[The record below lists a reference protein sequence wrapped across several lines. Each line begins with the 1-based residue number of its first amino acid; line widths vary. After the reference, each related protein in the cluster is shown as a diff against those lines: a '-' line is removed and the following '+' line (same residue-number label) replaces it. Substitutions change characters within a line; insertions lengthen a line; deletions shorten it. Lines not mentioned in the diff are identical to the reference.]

1 MKMQKVILASC
12 GAGLVMWSAVAG
24 SSRTTCWIS
33 GGSKSPDSPAPVL
46 FREFV
51 LAHAPTNATLSIA
64 VAGWHEVRINGGK
77 VGNEVLT
84 PVTCQPDMRISSVN
98 RNVTRFLVAGTNM
111 IEVLLGNGWYNCF
124 TREVWGFAHASWLD
138 EPMVRGTL
146 FVDGN
151 SLLVT
156 DSSWRAYD
164 SPIVFNALRNGE
176 WYDARREGKRLNE
189 RAATVRPYSPRAVVS
204 GEDASPCREIDPLSP
219 KRAFPAADGG
229 QIYDFGSNRSG
240 WCEIEVVGEAG
251 AKVTIDHD
259 ERLNATGDGLLGQVN
274 KFMVKA
280 KDPRPS
286 QHDEYILAGRPG
298 GEKWHPRFTYHGFR
312 YVKVKVIGRASLKH
326 ICSVFVH
333 SDFPSVGSFEISDPI
348 FSKLQDAARRSY
360 LSNFVGIPTDCPH
373 REKNGWSG
381 DTQLAMETGLW
392 NFDSRNGY
400 VHYLRMMLD
409 AQRPNGAVPCIL
421 PCTEDFGFL
430 WGSGPAWD
438 AALFEIPWQIYRFY
452 GDDAPARE
460 AYDAMRRYLDFIS
473 SKSRED
479 GLVEYGLGDWCAPVG
494 LKIAPLMLT
503 DSAYVYE
510 FNRRAA
516 FWADRFGELEQA
528 KEYRARAGLIRK
540 SFNKEF
546 YKGNGIYADG
556 QQTALAAALYF
567 PGLCAKG
574 EDDKVVKNLLD
585 AVRTSE
591 HVAKFGI
598 LGAKWV
604 PRVLSEHGFIE
615 DAWLLFT
622 QPKTPGW
629 ARWVADGEDTLWEDW
644 EGRMSHNHIMYGDF
658 SAWAF
663 EYLAGIKC
671 LEPGFAKCEARPYL
685 PEGVNSFSAI
695 FQMPNG
701 VIKVTARRK
710 AGRPEFE
717 VSGCP

>member
-1 MKMQKVILASC
+1 M
-12 GAGLVMWSAVAG
+12 
-24 SSRTTCWIS
+24 TCWIS
-33 GGSKSPDSPAPVL
+33 GGSKSPDCAAPVL

-51 LAHAPTNATLSIA
+51 LANAPTNANLSIA
-64 VAGWHEVRINGGK
+64 VAGWHAVRINGEE
-77 VGNEVLT
+77 VGDEVLT

-98 RNVTRFLVAGTNM
+98 RNVARFLVAGTNT

-124 TREVWGFAHASWLD
+124 TREVWGFVHASWLD
-138 EPMVRGTL
+138 EPMIRGTL

-151 SLLVT
+151 PLLVT
-156 DSSWRAYD
+156 DSSWRVYD

-176 WYDARREGKRLNE
+176 WYDARREGKRRNE
-189 RAATVRPYSPRAVVS
+189 RAATVRPYSPRAAVS
-204 GEDASPCREIDPLSP
+204 EEDAPPCREFDPIPP
-219 KRAFPAADGG
+219 KRDFPAADGG
-229 QIYDFGSNRSG
+229 RIYDFGSNRSG
-240 WCEIEVVGEAG
+240 WCEIEVEGEAG
-251 AKVTIDHD
+251 GKVTIDYD
-259 ERLNATGDGLLGQVN
+259 ERLNTAGDGLLGHIN
-274 KFMVKA
+274 KFMIRA

-312 YVKVKVIGRASLKH
+312 YAKVNVTGAVRLRNIR
-326 ICSVFVH
+326 SVFVH
-333 SDFPSVGSFEISDPI
+333 SGLPSVGSFEISDPT
-348 FSKLQDAARRSY
+348 FSMLQDAARRSY

-381 DTQLAMETGLW
+381 DAQLAMETGLW
-392 NFDSRNGY
+392 NFDGRNGY

-421 PCTEDFGFL
+421 PCTEEFGFQ

-452 GDDAPARE
+452 GDDAPARN
-460 AYDAMRRYLDFIS
+460 AYGAMRRYLNFIS

-479 GLVEYGLGDWCAPVG
+479 GLVEYGLGDWCAPKG
-494 LKIAPLMLT
+494 LKIAPLLLT

-510 FNRRAA
+510 FNRRTA
-516 FWADRFGELEQA
+516 FWADRFGDDELA
-528 KEYRARAGLIRK
+528 RGYRASAGLIRE
-540 SFNKEF
+540 SFNREF
-546 YKGNGIYADG
+546 YKGDGIYADG

-567 PGLCAKG
+567 PGLCAEG
-574 EDDKVVKNLLD
+574 EDGKVVRKLLD
-585 AVRTSE
+585 AVRESK
-591 HVAKFGI
+591 HVVSFGI

-604 PRVLSEHGFIE
+604 PRVLSERGFIE
-615 DAWLLFT
+615 DAWRLFT
-622 QPKTPGW
+622 QPKVPGW
-629 ARWVADGEDTLWEDW
+629 GCWVAEGEDTLWEDW
-644 EGRMSHNHIMYGDF
+644 DGEMSHNHIMYGDF

-685 PEGVNSFSAI
+685 PEGVDSFSAVH
-695 FQMPNG
+695 QTPNG

-710 AGRPEFE
+710 EGKPEFE
-717 VSGCP
+717 VSGCPCVFVGE